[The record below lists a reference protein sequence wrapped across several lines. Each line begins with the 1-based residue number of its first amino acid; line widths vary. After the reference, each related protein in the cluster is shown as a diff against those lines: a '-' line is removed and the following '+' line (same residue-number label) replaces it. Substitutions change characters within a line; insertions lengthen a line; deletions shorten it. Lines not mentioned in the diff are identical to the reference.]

1 MKNRCVFL
9 QWVFWKIQKVN
20 RKDTEISRTKT
31 QFLEKSQKLT
41 EDIEE
46 ILFVNKPSGRS
57 C

>member
-1 MKNRCVFL
+1 MKNRCVFQ